1 MSRRKASLHVGEM
14 LQGARGSLRVEGCL
28 VFKERDQADRRYYHW
43 EEWRLSGGVDDM
55 WVELD
60 HYDDTV
66 YLYEPLPIAEP
77 IDPQFLAAGQIL
89 TLTSAQ
95 TVYAARV
102 IEVGVGT
109 LVSTKGHPDYRL
121 NTGEKMGYA
130 ELELTDAAGATT
142 LMTMDTHGLRDLVSY
157 TKVALNNSAQKRLFG
172 KVIHRSAT
180 SGWSFLSSL
189 PSSVRSAAVQALM
202 WILVGLVVIPVVFA
216 CESEDEDDTGTG
228 SGGGVYRPVYGG
240 GGGGVGK

>member
-1 MSRRKASLHVGEM
+1 MSARKASLHVGEV
-14 LQGARGSLRVEGCL
+14 LRGKNGTLRVEGCL
-28 VFKERDQADRRYYHW
+28 VFKERDQADRRYYRW

-77 IDPQFLAAGQIL
+77 IDPRLLAAGQIL
-89 TLTSAQ
+89 TLTSGQ

-102 IEVGVGT
+102 TEVGVGE

-121 NTGEKMGYA
+121 NIGEKMGYA

-142 LMTMDTHGLRDLVSY
+142 LMTMDTHSLRDLVSY
-157 TKVALNNSAQKRLFG
+157 TKVALNTSAQKRMFG
-172 KVIHRSAT
+172 KVIHRPAA
-180 SGWSFLSSL
+180 SGWSS
-189 PSSVRSAAVQALM
+189 PSSGRSRAVQALM
-202 WILVGLVVIPVVFA
+202 WILVGLLVIPAAIA
-216 CESEDEDDTGTG
+216 CENEDEEDTG
-228 SGGGVYRPVYGG
+228 SGGVYRPVYGG